1 MANPSNGPKLTDY
14 GSRYYTD
21 SLTKTEQKELHK
33 WRMKN
38 DPDYKEKVKGD
49 RLRKKSAAKKAPAKK
64 TTPKPKPAA
73 PKTRSVGRGGS
84 AGRGGVGRAGGI
96 GGGMNWSTK

>member
-38 DPDYKEKVKGD
+38 DPEYKDKVKSD
-49 RLRKKSAAKKAPAKK
+49 RIRKKAAAQKASTKKTPTKKAPAK
-64 TTPKPKPAA
+64 PAVKPKA
-73 PKTRSVGRGGS
+73 SVPRTRGGS
-84 AGRGGVGRAGGI
+84 GM
-96 GGGMNWSTK
+96 GGMFGVKNR